1 MRKFLSTFSVL
12 GLALLTCAGPSA
24 AQEISE
30 DRIKELALEAIL
42 ENPQIIFEAVA
53 ILEDRQRAEQ
63 AQAAAGVLSSLKQDP
78 NAPTMGNP
86 DGDVV
91 VVEFFDYNCPYCRRA
106 GAVVEDLIAADK
118 NVKVIYREWP
128 ILGEGSVVA
137 ARASLAAGMQGK
149 YDEFHWALMKSEG
162 RASEASIMRLAR
174 ELGMDMDKL
183 QADMTSPAV
192 DAHLAES
199 TRLARALGFTGTPA
213 FVVGDQIEPGMI
225 PLEQLQGMVAATR
238 AQ

>member
-1 MRKFLSTFSVL
+1 MRKLSLTMIGVL
-12 GLALLTCAGPSA
+12 FASILHVIPAA
-24 AQEISE
+24 AQDLTE
-30 DRIKELALEAIL
+30 DRIKQLALEAIL

-53 ILEDRQRAEQ
+53 ILEERQRAEQ
-63 AQAAAGVLSSLKQDP
+63 AQAAAGVVSSLANDP

-106 GAVVEDLIAADK
+106 GAVVEDLIEADK
-118 NVKVIYREWP
+118 NVKIVYREWP

-162 RASEASIMRLAR
+162 RATQASIMRLAR
-174 ELGMDMDKL
+174 DLGMDIDQL
-183 QADMTSPAV
+183 QIDMNGPSV
-192 DAHLAES
+192 DAHIAES
-199 TRLARALGFTGTPA
+199 ARLAKALGFTGTPA
-213 FVVGDQIEPGMI
+213 FVVGDELAPGLVS
-225 PLEQLQGMVAATR
+225 LEELQELVAANR
-238 AQ
+238 SQ